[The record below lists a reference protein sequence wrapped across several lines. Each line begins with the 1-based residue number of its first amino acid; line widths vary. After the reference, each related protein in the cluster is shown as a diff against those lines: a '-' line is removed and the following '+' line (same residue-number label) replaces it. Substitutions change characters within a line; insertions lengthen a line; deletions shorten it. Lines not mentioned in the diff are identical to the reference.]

1 MRKGF
6 ATLGSDDTPMVRR
19 AAAKWLGVSDDDLLS
34 LSGVT
39 DMENATLGIREKIEQ
54 TTRPF

>member
-1 MRKGF
+1 MRKAF

-19 AAAKWLGVSDDDLLS
+19 AAAKWLGVSGDNVLS

-39 DMENATLGIREKIEQ
+39 DMEHAPLGFREKIKQ
-54 TTRPF
+54 TARPF

>member
-39 DMENATLGIREKIEQ
+39 DMENAPLGIREKIEQ